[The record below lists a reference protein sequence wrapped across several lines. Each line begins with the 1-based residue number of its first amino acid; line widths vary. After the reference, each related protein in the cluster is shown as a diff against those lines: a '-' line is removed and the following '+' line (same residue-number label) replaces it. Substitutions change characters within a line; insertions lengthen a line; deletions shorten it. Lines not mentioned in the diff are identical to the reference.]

1 MRMTNTHFDDVV
13 TELYK
18 AGRDVKH
25 ADGLLLQNAALA
37 LNEETT
43 HETLV
48 LIDQL
53 LSLMGMTGKLPFERT
68 EFLRLMLLGVMRGG
82 AWIEDVATH

>member
-1 MRMTNTHFDDVV
+1 MTDTHFDDVV

-18 AGRDVKH
+18 AGREVKH

-53 LSLMGMTGKLPFERT
+53 LSVMGMTGRLPPEKS

-82 AWIEDVATH
+82 AWFEGVQTH